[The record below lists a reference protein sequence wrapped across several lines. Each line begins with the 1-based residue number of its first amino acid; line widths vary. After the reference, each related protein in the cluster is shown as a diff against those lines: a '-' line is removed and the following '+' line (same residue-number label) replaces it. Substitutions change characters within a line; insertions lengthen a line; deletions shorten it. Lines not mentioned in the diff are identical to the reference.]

1 MVTKTLWAIVCYIK
15 KYKTLMIQIT
25 DKTQCC
31 GCSSC
36 AQRCP
41 KGCISMIQDEE
52 GFLYPQVDAST
63 CIDCGLCEKVCPIL
77 NPKQAHEP
85 LKVFAS
91 NNPDETIRKESSS
104 GGIFSILAE
113 SVIREGGVVFGARW
127 NKDWNVVHDFI
138 EPLNHLNPSEAL
150 NHLSFFRGSKYV
162 QSNINGSYQK
172 SEVFLKEG
180 RKVLFSGT
188 PCQIAGLKSFLRK
201 EYDNL
206 LTVECACHG
215 VPSPGLWQKY
225 LSEVTN
231 GKSVLSIN
239 HRDKRTGWRNYS
251 VVIKFTPSEHSELS
265 KHSEL
270 SEPHDNNPWT
280 RAFIKNLTLRPSC
293 HQCAF
298 KTFKSQSD
306 ITLADL
312 WGDKVLMLNQNED
325 KGLTLV
331 IARSP
336 KISELLK
343 SVESIKDFNLQDIVP
358 FNGALVIPPKI
369 NPKRLEFMSR
379 LQKGESFT
387 SLVTSMTK
395 APLILRLKLF
405 VYKLL
410 H

>member
-1 MVTKTLWAIVCYIK
+1 
-15 KYKTLMIQIT
+15 MIQIS
-25 DKTQCC
+25 DKAQCC

-41 KGCISMIQDEE
+41 KMCITMVQDEE
-52 GFLYPQVDAST
+52 GFSYPQVDATT

-138 EPLNHLNPSEAL
+138 DPLNHLNPSEAL
-150 NHLSFFRGSKYV
+150 NRVNLFRGSKYV

-172 SEVFLKEG
+172 AEDFLKVG

-188 PCQIAGLKSFLRK
+188 PCQIAGLKSYLRK

-265 KHSEL
+265 D
-270 SEPHDNNPWT
+270 PHDDNPWT

-298 KTFKSQSD
+298 KTLKSQAD

-312 WGDKVLMLNQNED
+312 WGDKVLLPNQNED

-331 IARSP
+331 IARSH
-336 KISELLK
+336 KAAELLK
-343 SVESIKDFNLQDIVP
+343 NVKSIKDFTLRDVVP
-358 FNGALVIPPKI
+358 FNGALVIPAKL
-369 NPKRLEFMSR
+369 NPRRLEFMSR
-379 LQKGESFT
+379 LQKGESFSKVVKT
-387 SLVTSMTK
+387 MTK
-395 APLILRLKLF
+395 DPFVLRMKIMIS
-405 VYKLL
+405 KMIRK
-410 H
+410 